1 MITGQMMALCA
12 AMLGA
17 IGSNLYAKLGDR
29 LSSDMI
35 GCIRMYL
42 ALPLAFVMMWLSGQS
57 IPSGVPFSAYSSILS
72 SGLIGFFLC
81 DLFMFKAI
89 VDFGPRETAVVMTFN
104 PALTALAAFL
114 LMGESLSTRQVA
126 GMAVTVSGI
135 LIMVCGEGRRE
146 RTASSR
152 LLPGLFCAIIAAF
165 LQTVA
170 DITAKLSISEL
181 PVVSSNALRVA
192 GGFVAWAILSIA
204 KRKDYSL
211 QMRVFN
217 DAKYNLIMILA
228 VIAGPVL
235 GTTLSLGAM
244 SKAPVG
250 IVKSIVNSSPVF
262 MIPIDYYFRKKKLT
276 LLSVSGTIISVAGVM
291 LLF

>member
-1 MITGQMMALCA
+1 MIAGQLMALCA

-17 IGSNLYAKLGDR
+17 IGSNLYAKLGER

-35 GCIRMYL
+35 GCVRMYL
-42 ALPLAFVMMWLSGQS
+42 ALPLAFIMMWLSGQS
-57 IPSGVPFSAYSSILS
+57 IPSGVPFSAYAAIFS

-104 PALTALAAFL
+104 PALTAFVAFL
-114 LMGESLSTRQVA
+114 LMGESLSLRQIA

-135 LIMVCGEGRRE
+135 LIMVCGEGGHQK
-146 RTASSR
+146 TVSS
-152 LLPGLFCAIIAAF
+152 LLSTGFLCALVAAL
-165 LQTVA
+165 LQTAA
-170 DITAKLSISEL
+170 DITAKLSLSDI

-192 GGFVAWAILSIA
+192 GGFVAWAVLSLV
-204 KRKDYSL
+204 KRKEYAL
-211 QMRVFN
+211 QMKVFS
-217 DAKYNLIMILA
+217 DEKYGLIMILA
-228 VIAGPVL
+228 VLAGPVL

-244 SKAPVG
+244 AKAPVG

-262 MIPIDYYFRKKKLT
+262 MIPIDCFFRKKKLT
-276 LLSVSGTIISVAGVM
+276 LMSVSGTIISVAGVM

>member
-1 MITGQMMALCA
+1 MITGQLMALCA

-17 IGSNLYAKLGDR
+17 IGSNLYAKLGER

-57 IPSGVPFSAYSSILS
+57 IPSGVPLSAFSAIFS
-72 SGLIGFFLC
+72 SGFIGFFLC

-104 PALTALAAFL
+104 PALTALAAFI
-114 LMGESLSTRQVA
+114 LMGESLSTRQIV

-146 RTASSR
+146 KTASTA
-152 LLPGLFCAIIAAF
+152 LLSGLLCAVLAAF
-165 LQTVA
+165 LQTAA
-170 DITAKLSISEL
+170 DITAKLSLSDI

-192 GGFVAWAILSIA
+192 GGFVAWAVLSMV
-204 KRKDYSL
+204 KRKDYTL
-211 QMRVFN
+211 QMKVFA
-217 DAKYNLIMILA
+217 DKKYALIMILA
-228 VIAGPVL
+228 VVAGPVL
-235 GTTLSLGAM
+235 GTTLSLSAM
-244 SKAPVG
+244 AKAPVG

-262 MIPIDYYFRKKKLT
+262 MIPIDYFFRKKKLT

>member
-1 MITGQMMALCA
+1 MALGA

-17 IGSNLYAKLGDR
+17 IGSNLYAKLGER

-35 GCIRMYL
+35 GCVTMYI

-57 IPSGVPFSAYSSILS
+57 IGSGIPLSALVTILL
-72 SGLIGFFLC
+72 SGFIGFFLC

-104 PALTALAAFL
+104 PVLTAFVAFL
-114 LMGESLSTRQVA
+114 VMGESLSGKQIT
-126 GMAVTVSGI
+126 GMAVTVAGI
-135 LIMVCGEGRRE
+135 ITMIYGEGKVE
-146 RTASSR
+146 RKAGFR
-152 LLPGLFCAIIAAF
+152 LLPGLFCAVLAAF
-165 LQTVA
+165 LQTAA

-181 PVVSSNALRVA
+181 SAVSSNALRVA
-192 GGFVAWAILSIA
+192 GGFVAWAVLSFV
-204 KRKDYSL
+204 KRKDYGL
-211 QMRVFN
+211 QMQVFG
-217 DAKYNLIMILA
+217 DAKYALIMVLA
-228 VIAGPVL
+228 VAAGPVL

-244 SKAPVG
+244 AKASVG

-262 MIPIDYYFRKKKLT
+262 MIPIDYFFRKKKLT
-276 LLSVSGTIISVAGVM
+276 LLSVAGTVISVAGVM